1 MLDLPHARD
10 RMVDV
15 QIARRGVRDRK
26 VLDAMREVPREKFVD
41 PGFEEFAYEDG
52 ALPIGEGQT
61 ISQPFVVALMI
72 EAAEVTP
79 GDRVLEVG
87 AGSGYAAAV
96 MSRIA
101 KQVHAIERH
110 AALGQAARQ
119 RFEKLGYDNIELRV
133 GDGTKGWPEAA
144 PFDAILVAAG
154 GPGAPQA
161 LKEQLDVGGRLVIPV
176 GEEPR
181 SQRLLKITRTSGAR
195 FEEEDLGRVMFV
207 PLIGEQGWAEDGS
220 RAATNHLPGHS
231 RGRSLPEMIADAAE
245 PLPEFDDPAFG
256 QMFDRFANRRVV
268 LLGEASHGT
277 SEFYRARA
285 AITRR
290 LIEEHGFT
298 IVAVEADWPDAA
310 AIDRYVRHRPAWDRT
325 ELPFQ
330 RFPTW
335 MWRNTDVA
343 AFIDWMRE
351 HNEKLA
357 ELDQRAGF
365 YGLDIYNMRG
375 AIAAV
380 LDYLDKVD
388 PEAAAIARQRYGC
401 LTPWQ
406 KEPSTYGRAVL
417 TAGYRKCER
426 EVIDQCRD
434 LLASRLEY
442 TAGDGESFLDA
453 AQNARLVASAE
464 RYYRIMYYGGAE
476 SWNLRDTHMF
486 ETLEHLLEA
495 RGPRSKAVVW
505 AHNSHIGDARYTEMG
520 LVREELNIGQ
530 LCRER
535 FGDDT
540 ALIGFGTHGGTVAAA
555 TDWDG
560 DMEVKRVR
568 PSHRDSY
575 ERLCHECGVSR
586 FLLDLSENLDEA
598 VRRRLLEPRLE
609 RFIGVIYRPETELMS
624 HYADASLPQQFDT
637 FVWFDETSAVTP
649 LGPQHA
655 KPGVPDTYP
664 FGL

>member
-453 AQNARLVASAE
+453 AQNARLIASAE

-535 FGDDT
+535 FGYDT

-575 ERLCHECGVSR
+575 ERLCHECGISR
-586 FLLDLSENLDEA
+586 FLLDLGENLDEA